1 MGYTFN
7 SLSRILDQASIF
19 REKNILTLG
28 TLYPYVGKHEAKILA
43 KRGLR
48 VDVPKERFSEHMF
61 VEVLGAAS
69 CHSLDVSDYQQSE
82 IICNLNHPLP
92 DRYIGQY
99 DIVFDGGTL
108 EHLSNLSA
116 ALTNIFGLLRKGG
129 IYYFGVPCNNWV
141 NHGFFQFS
149 PTFFS
154 DLCVDNPN
162 LKLLGL
168 HVNTTQKYYDLASQ
182 NPAFMQALFSS
193 RLRLNVGGIIQ
204 KSGDQINLDL
214 TQSKYREQYVPRKSG
229 SSASASGPRVM
240 PSPLAS
246 ALRRFASA
254 TIQRFSASAWIP
266 LGFKELTLN
275 RLYGLTHKTRMK
287 NPVEKGPP

>member
-7 SLSRILDQASIF
+7 SLSKILDQESFF
-19 REKNILTLG
+19 RGKDILTLG
-28 TLYPYVGKHEAKILA
+28 TLYPYVDKHEAKVLA
-43 KRGLR
+43 RRGLHI
-48 VDVPKERFSEHMF
+48 DVPKERFSAHLF

-92 DRYIGQY
+92 DRHIGQY
-99 DIVFDGGTL
+99 DVVFDGGTL
-108 EHLSNLSA
+108 EHLSNLPT
-116 ALTNIFGLLRKGG
+116 ALTNIFGLLRQGG

-154 DLCVDNPN
+154 DLCIDNPD
-162 LKLLGL
+162 LKLLVL
-168 HVNTTQKYYDLASQ
+168 HVNTTKKDYDYASQ
-182 NPAFMQALFSS
+182 NPAFLRALFSA

-204 KSGDQINLDL
+204 KTGGKINLDL
-214 TQSKYREQYVPRKSG
+214 TQSKYREQYAPPKQNALATA
-229 SSASASGPRVM
+229 SSPGF
-240 PSPLAS
+240 PSSRLTA

-254 TIQRFSASAWIP
+254 GIHWFSVSAWFP
-266 LGFKELTLN
+266 LSFKELTLN
-275 RLYGLTHKTRMK
+275 RLYGLKHKPRFQ
-287 NPVEKGPP
+287 NPG